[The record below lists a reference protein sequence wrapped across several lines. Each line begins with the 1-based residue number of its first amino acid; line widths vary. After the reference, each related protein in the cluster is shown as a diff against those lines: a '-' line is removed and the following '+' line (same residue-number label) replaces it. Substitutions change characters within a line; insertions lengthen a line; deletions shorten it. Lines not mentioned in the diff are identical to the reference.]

1 MTTRQSY
8 AFLALIAVAVGE
20 AAAIVFVFKR
30 GRAHA

>member
-1 MTTRQSY
+1 MTTRQSC

-20 AAAIVFVFKR
+20 AAFILLR